1 MFFNGLGAKK
11 LLDKLSEKVPQVKQ
25 VFLADDGSSA
35 GTLNELK
42 D

>member
-1 MFFNGLGAKK
+1 MFFDGLGTKK
-11 LLDKLSEKVPQVKQ
+11 LLDKLSEKVPQGKQ
-25 VFLADDGSSA
+25 LFFADDGSSA